1 MKNTAATKNNAKAD
15 FSFSSLFHIEFL
27 ICVLYAIVHFV
38 PDMGT
43 QDPIN
48 SQWLYVSLLDV
59 CAAGYIIARFDR
71 FKQFASYAVKNIF
84 IILYFVLLVWILGSY
99 FYATNQVEVLVI
111 TGRFVTTLFAV
122 LNIALLLSNN
132 TKLIEAVLFLLAG
145 VLAIEAITTL
155 NAFAANFNDLNLD
168 ANIIELRGLNGN
180 KNVMAA
186 SIMIKIPFCL
196 YFIYASK
203 NGWLKSLYAIVV
215 TIALV
220 ALFILNT
227 RSTFVSLGLITLL
240 YIVYHFIQ
248 KPEGSKIKDQVVS
261 ILFLVIPLV
270 LAVLIS
276 TQVLNMAKELP
287 QNAGQGYG
295 DVASRV
301 STIKFTDEGSSAR
314 LRLWR
319 EALDYTWKHPIFG
332 CGFGNWKLE
341 SIPYEKEYA
350 NEADVPYH
358 CHNDFLEV
366 STEIGIPGFL
376 MYVGLFVVLG
386 LFTGI
391 VVLKSNN
398 PTLRNCMFFAF
409 LGLVAYGVDALLNFP
424 AERTIIQVIFAFIV
438 ALLLLT
444 YYQFKQETGLI
455 QNNKK
460 LVQVG
465 FTIITLV
472 LILPTIYINYCAF
485 LSSKAQRLI
494 LVELSK
500 SVPEMPLTEVE
511 NAFPE
516 IPNLSYSTIPIKG
529 ALARY
534 YIREKQYIKAMTLI
548 QQSGKDNPYL
558 GYDSY
563 LMTSYYAAKQ
573 NQDSALYFAKK
584 TYFNRPRAFAYYQN
598 LISIASFSRDT
609 TIIDS
614 AFKTFI
620 KYRNEPQAWSSYI
633 RYISDAKRRVDLKT
647 RSLADSAMLLFPG
660 DSTIIKFVQ
669 NLSGPVETETYIKK
683 AFDCFNKKDYA
694 GAAEAYRKAI
704 QVDANNY
711 ANYENLGLCYYL
723 MNDFNQAIQYFN
735 KAMQFKTCIT
745 GKSAF
750 FRGIALINTGKKQEG
765 CASFQLAQQQQY
777 PQALDFYNKNCR

>member
-1 MKNTAATKNNAKAD
+1 MKNTTTPKTNLKAD
-15 FSFSSLFHIEFL
+15 SSLSSLIHIDFL

-59 CAAGYIIARFDR
+59 LVAGYIIARFDK
-71 FKQFASYAVKNIF
+71 FKKFASYGIKSAF
-84 IILYFVLLVWILGSY
+84 IILYAILLAWILGSF

-111 TGRFVTTLFAV
+111 SGRFITTLIAV

-132 TKLIEAVLFLLAG
+132 TKLIEALLFLLAA
-145 VLAIEAITTL
+145 VLVIESISTL
-155 NAFAANFNDLNLD
+155 KSFSANFNDMNLD
-168 ANIIELRGLNGN
+168 ANILELRGLNGN

-196 YFIYASK
+196 YFLYTIK
-203 NGWLKSLYAIVV
+203 NGWLRSLFGIII
-215 TIALV
+215 TLALI

-248 KPEGSKIKDQVVS
+248 KPGGAKIKDLVVS
-261 ILFLVIPLV
+261 VLFFLIPLA
-270 LAVLIS
+270 LAFLIS
-276 TQVLNMAKELP
+276 TQILNTAKELP
-287 QNAGQGYG
+287 ENAAQQYG
-295 DVASRV
+295 DVTSRL
-301 STIKFTDEGSSAR
+301 SSIQFTDEGSGAR

-319 EALDYTWKHPIFG
+319 EALDYTRKHPVFG

-358 CHNDFLEV
+358 CHNDFLEI
-366 STEIGIPGFL
+366 STELGIPGFL
-376 MYVGLFVVLG
+376 MYLG
-386 LFTGI
+386 LFILLSFFTLK
-391 VVLKSNN
+391 VVLKSKNT
-398 PTLRNCMFFAF
+398 TLRNSMFFAF

-438 ALLLLT
+438 ALLLIT
-444 YYQFKQETGLI
+444 YYQYQQEQGLVVNI
-455 QNNKK
+455 NKFAK
-460 LVQVG
+460 IG
-465 FTIITLV
+465 FIIITLV
-472 LILPTIYINYCAF
+472 LLVPTIYINYSAF

-500 SVPEMPLTEVE
+500 AVPEMPLAEVE

-534 YIREKQYIKAMTLI
+534 YIREKQYAKAMSLI
-548 QQSGKDNPYL
+548 KQSFKDNPYL
-558 GYDSY
+558 GYDNY
-563 LMTSYYAAKQ
+563 LMTSYYASKQ
-573 NQDSALYFAKK
+573 NQDSALFFAKK

-598 LISIASFSRDT
+598 LISIASFSRDSA
-609 TIIDS
+609 TIDT

-620 KYRNEPQAWSSYI
+620 KYRNEPQAWTSYI
-633 RYISDAKRRVDLKT
+633 KYISDAKRRVDLKT
-647 RSLADSAMLLFPG
+647 RSLADSAMLLFPR
-660 DSTIIKFVQ
+660 DSALIKFVQ
-669 NLSGPVETETYIKK
+669 SLSGPVETDVYIKK
-683 AFDCFNKKDYA
+683 AFDSFNKKDYA
-694 GAAEAYRKAI
+694 SAADAYQKAI
-704 QVDANNY
+704 QIDSNNY

-735 KAMQFKTCIT
+735 KAIQFKTCVT

-765 CASFQLAQQQQY
+765 CASFQLAQQKQY
-777 PQALDFYNKNCR
+777 PQALEFINKNCR